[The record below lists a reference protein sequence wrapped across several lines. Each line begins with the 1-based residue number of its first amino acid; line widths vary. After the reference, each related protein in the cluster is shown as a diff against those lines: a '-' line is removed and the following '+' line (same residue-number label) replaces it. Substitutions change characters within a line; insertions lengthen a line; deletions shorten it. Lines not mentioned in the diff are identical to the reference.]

1 MKEHYQKTI
10 MYISLYC
17 KSIVVK
23 MFLCVFKKNEKR
35 LKKIQLQKN
44 ITKKIQPKI
53 QLQKMSGQRKDW
65 VKGEEEPIEINCL
78 VLLPESFSFPFM
90 KLYRN
95 VFQIKTYCHI
105 QLWLLFLYLFR
116 VMAF

>member
-1 MKEHYQKTI
+1 
-10 MYISLYC
+10 MYL
-17 KSIVVK
+17 
-23 MFLCVFKKNEKR
+23 KKNEKR
-35 LKKIQLQKN
+35 LKKIQLQK
-44 ITKKIQPKI
+44 KKNEKKK
-53 QLQKMSGQRKDW
+53 QLQKMSGQRKEW
-65 VKGEEEPIEINCL
+65 VEGEEEPIEINCL

-105 QLWLLFLYLFR
+105 QLLLLFLYLFR

>member
-1 MKEHYQKTI
+1 MLLKCSYV
-10 MYISLYC
+10 Y
-17 KSIVVK
+17 
-23 MFLCVFKKNEKR
+23 FKKNEKKD
-35 LKKIQLQKN
+35 KKKKYNFKKKMKKKVQLQKN
-44 ITKKIQPKI
+44 ITKKIQLKNTAT
-53 QLQKMSGQRKDW
+53 KMSGQRKEW

-105 QLWLLFLYLFR
+105 QLWLIFLYLFR
-116 VMAF
+116 VMAL